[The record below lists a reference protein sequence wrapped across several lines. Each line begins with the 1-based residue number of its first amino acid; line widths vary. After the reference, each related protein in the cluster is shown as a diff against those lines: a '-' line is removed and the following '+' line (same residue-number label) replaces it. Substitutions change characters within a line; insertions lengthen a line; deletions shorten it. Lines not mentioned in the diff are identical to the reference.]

1 MPQKNKALEKEI
13 KARIKELN
21 KQTGAKLSFTK
32 LYEDIESALQ
42 PHMATSRDN
51 ELVAIYTAGISQLS
65 DKMLTKHSAIVSNPV
80 LRTKYKDDLA
90 AKYSITVADTQMND
104 LIKKMMSYIDPDQA
118 AGFFWS
124 EQQLNAVRDFEY
136 SSVKGRNRNEEW
148 PKCLKEW
155 DHLCFRKDIE
165 LIDKEFDPQDTTYKY
180 NSRHT
185 RDKDIKAAELYYKA
199 KIVKD
204 EVDGYGFFLRL
215 IYRIFNSKM
224 MNAYDAF
231 IQKAKET
238 LDRIGF
244 DADKHGDGAE
254 TMLYGKT
261 MPPHERDIN
270 FVESMRNKRSLETEE
285 QVLKIR
291 DKLFN
296 DAKADMERA
305 VEEYNKE
312 HGTNLSHPSEEKAKT
327 DKNNGNA
334 VDNKADK
341 SEKKENPPK
350 KDEAVDKKVN
360 NADKKVNNVDKK
372 EDSVK
377 NENKNIPK
385 ENIPKSQDDVIK
397 EDPVRN
403 KIDILDDE
411 DAILP
416 FGDAPDIKVEL
427 PPKKGI
433 IKKFFGKK

>member
-1 MPQKNKALEKEI
+1 MPEKDKNLEREI

-42 PHMATSRDN
+42 PYMAATRDN
-51 ELVAIYTAGISQLS
+51 ELVRIYTEGINMLS
-65 DKMLTKHSAIVSNPV
+65 DKMLTRHSAIVSNPV
-80 LRTKYKDDLA
+80 LRTKYKDDPA
-90 AKYSITVADTQMND
+90 AKYSITVADAQMND

-118 AGFFWS
+118 TGFFWS
-124 EQQLNAVRDFEY
+124 EEQLNAVRDFEY
-136 SSVKGRNRNEEW
+136 GSVKGRNRNEEW

-165 LIDKEFDPQDTTYKY
+165 LIDQEFDPQDTTYKY
-180 NSRHT
+180 NKRHT
-185 RDKDIKAAELYYKA
+185 TDKDVKAAELYYKA

-231 IQKAKET
+231 LQKSKET

-244 DADKHGDGAE
+244 DADKHGRDAE

-261 MPPHERDIN
+261 MPPHESDIKL
-270 FVESMRNKRSLETEE
+270 VESMRNKKSLENEE
-285 QVLKIR
+285 KVLEIKN
-291 DKLFN
+291 KLFN
-296 DAKADMERA
+296 DAKDEMERA
-305 VEEYNKE
+305 LDEYNKE
-312 HGTNLSHPSEEKAKT
+312 HGSDLSYPSEDKSKT
-327 DKNNGNA
+327 DKNNSEA
-334 VDNKADK
+334 VDNKSDK
-341 SEKKENPPK
+341 NEKKENLFK
-350 KDEAVDKKVN
+350 KDEVVN
-360 NADKKVNNVDKK
+360 KNVANVDKV
-372 EDSVK
+372 ENPVK
-377 NENKNIPK
+377 NENKNIPEK
-385 ENIPKSQDDVIK
+385 NISEPQQDVIK
-397 EDPVRN
+397 DDPVRN
-403 KIDILDDE
+403 KIVIPDDT
-411 DAILP
+411 DSILP

>member
-1 MPQKNKALEKEI
+1 MPQKNKTLEKEI

-32 LYEDIESALQ
+32 LYEDIESALE
-42 PHMATSRDN
+42 PHMAKSRDN
-51 ELVAIYTAGISQLS
+51 EFVAIYTEGISQLS
-65 DKMLTKHSAIVSNPV
+65 DNMLTKHSAIVSNPI
-80 LRTKYKDDLA
+80 LRTRYKDDPA
-90 AKYSITVADTQMND
+90 AKYSITVADAQMSD
-104 LIKKMMSYIDPDQA
+104 LIKKMLTYINPEEA
-118 AGFFWS
+118 AGFYWS
-124 EQQLNAVRDFEY
+124 EQQLKAVRDYEY
-136 SSVKGRNRNEEW
+136 GMVKGRNRNEEW

-155 DHLCFRKDIE
+155 DHTCFYKDIE

-185 RDKDIKAAELYYKA
+185 RDKDVKAAELYYKA

-231 IQKAKET
+231 VQKAKET

-244 DADKHGDGAE
+244 DAEKHGENAE
-254 TMLYGKT
+254 TMLFGKT
-261 MPPHERDIN
+261 MPPHENDIN
-270 FVESMRNKRSLETEE
+270 YIDSINNKKALENEE
-285 QVLKIR
+285 TVLKIK

-296 DAKADMERA
+296 DAKADMDRA
-305 VEEYNKE
+305 LEEYNKE
-312 HGTNLSHPSEEKAKT
+312 HSSDLSYPREDKSKT
-327 DKNNGNA
+327 DKNNSEA
-334 VDNKADK
+334 VDNKSDK
-341 SEKKENPPK
+341 NEKKENLPK
-350 KDEAVDKKVN
+350 KEEVVDKKV
-360 NADKKVNNVDKK
+360 KVVDKK
-372 EDSVK
+372 ENSVK

-385 ENIPKSQDDVIK
+385 ENVPKPEEDVMK
-397 EDPVRN
+397 EDSFRN
-403 KIDILDDE
+403 KIDVLDDE
-411 DAILP
+411 NAILP

>member
-1 MPQKNKALEKEI
+1 MPQKNKTLEKEI

-32 LYEDIESALQ
+32 LYEDIESALP
-42 PHMATSRDN
+42 PHMAATRDN
-51 ELVAIYTAGISQLS
+51 ELVRIYTEGIGMLS
-65 DKMLTKHSAIVSNPV
+65 DKMLTRHSAIVSNPI
-80 LRTKYKDDLA
+80 LRTRYKDDLA
-90 AKYSITVADTQMND
+90 AKYSITVADAQMND
-104 LIKKMMSYIDPDQA
+104 LIKKMMSYIDPDAA

-136 SSVKGRNRNEEW
+136 GSVKGRNRNEEW

-165 LIDKEFDPQDTTYKY
+165 LIDREFDPQDTTYRY
-180 NSRHT
+180 NARHT
-185 RDKDIKAAELYYKA
+185 RDKDVKAAELYYKA

-231 IQKAKET
+231 VQKAKET

-244 DADKHGDGAE
+244 DADTHGEDAE

-261 MPPHERDIN
+261 MPPHESDIN
-270 FVESMRNKRSLETEE
+270 YVESMRNKKSLENEE
-285 QVLKIR
+285 TVLKIK

-296 DAKADMERA
+296 DAKADMDRA
-305 VEEYNKE
+305 LEKYNKE
-312 HGTNLSHPSEEKAKT
+312 HGSNLSYPREDKSKT
-327 DKNNGNA
+327 DKNNSEA
-334 VDNKADK
+334 VDNKSDK
-341 SEKKENPPK
+341 NEKKENLFK

-360 NADKKVNNVDKK
+360 NTDKNVNNVDKK

-377 NENKNIPK
+377 NENKNIPEK
-385 ENIPKSQDDVIK
+385 IISEPQDDVIK
-397 EDPVRN
+397 DDPVRN
-403 KIDILDDE
+403 KIVIPDDA
-411 DAILP
+411 DAFLP

>member
-1 MPQKNKALEKEI
+1 MPQKNKTLEKEI
-13 KARIKELN
+13 KAKIKELN

-42 PHMATSRDN
+42 PHMAASRDD
-51 ELVAIYTAGISQLS
+51 ELVRIYTEGISALS
-65 DKMLTKHSAIVSNPV
+65 DNMLTRHSAIVSNPI
-80 LRTKYKDDLA
+80 LRTRYKDDPA
-90 AKYSITVADTQMND
+90 ATYTITIADTQMND
-104 LIKKMMSYIDPDQA
+104 LIKQMMTYIDPDA
-118 AGFFWS
+118 GAGFFWS
-124 EQQLNAVRDFEY
+124 EEQLNAVRDFEY
-136 SSVKGRNRNEEW
+136 GSVKGRNRNEEW

-155 DHLCFRKDIE
+155 DHQCFYKDIE
-165 LIDKEFDPQDTTYKY
+165 LIDNEFDPKDTTYRY
-180 NSRHT
+180 NKRHS
-185 RDKDIKAAELYYKA
+185 RDKDVKAAELYYKA

-224 MNAYDAF
+224 MNAYDAY

-244 DADKHGDGAE
+244 DEAKHGDGAE

-261 MPPHERDIN
+261 MPPHERDVN
-270 FVESMRNKRSLETEE
+270 FVESMRNKRSLENEE
-285 QVLKIR
+285 MVKGIR

-296 DAKADMERA
+296 NAKADMDRA
-305 VEEYNKE
+305 LDEYNKE
-312 HGTNLSHPSEEKAKT
+312 HVSGLSHPSEDKSEA
-327 DKNNGNA
+327 DKNNSKV

-341 SEKKENPPK
+341 NEKKENPPK
-350 KDEAVDKKVN
+350 KDEVVDKKV
-360 NADKKVNNVDKK
+360 KNVDEK
-372 EDSVK
+372 EISVK

-385 ENIPKSQDDVIK
+385 ENIPKPQDNVMK
-397 EDPVRN
+397 EDSNRN
-403 KIDILDDE
+403 KIDVLDDE

-416 FGDAPDIKVEL
+416 FGDAPEIKVEL